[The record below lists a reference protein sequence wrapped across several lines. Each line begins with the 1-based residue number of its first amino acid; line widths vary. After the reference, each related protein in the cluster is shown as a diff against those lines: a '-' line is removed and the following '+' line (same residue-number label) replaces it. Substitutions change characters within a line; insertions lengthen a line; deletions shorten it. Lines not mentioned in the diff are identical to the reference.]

1 MFDNRFEGGDW
12 TMSPVGWLEPHK
24 NHVLLQNLNSGLV
37 VHWNSE
43 SPKKGELGIIWWVFL
58 IHSHEIIY
66 TITILTPAL
75 YKQTC

>member
-1 MFDNRFEGGDW
+1 
-12 TMSPVGWLEPHK
+12 MSPVGAARAHK
-24 NHVLLQNLNSGLV
+24 KHVLLQNLNSEVV

-43 SPKKGELGIIWWVFL
+43 SPKNGELGILWWVFL

-66 TITILTPAL
+66 TMTILTPAL